1 MPPTEGIEYDLTD
14 VAVLERPKKRK
25 RCRGSNKGADKAAVE
40 CAADGDADGH
50 ADMDFDVDDLYAYSP
65 SDDGSECSPLDDE
78 DLDECPLT
86 DLPVPLA
93 DLEPASDPSTHP
105 QSHGKTE
112 EAGESAHQSTNPQP
126 ISRSSNRHASR

>member
-1 MPPTEGIEYDLTD
+1 MSQCCSGPRSASDAGEAIKALT
-14 VAVLERPKKRK
+14 KRQW
-25 RCRGSNKGADKAAVE
+25 SVQQMAMLMV
-40 CAADGDADGH
+40 
-50 ADMDFDVDDLYAYSP
+50 MLMWTSMLMTFMLAYSP
-65 SDDGSECSPLDDE
+65 SDDGSECPPLDDE
-78 DLDECPLT
+78 DLDDECPLT